1 MNVTIVKTKNPN
13 SVVYKDLSPGT
24 VFRFVSS
31 DCLAL
36 RLKNGHV
43 LFQCFCDGPANDI
56 PPQFFAGDT
65 IMLDE
70 VSVIGK
76 LMGLEVETNG

>member
-56 PPQFFAGDT
+56 PPQFFVGDST
-65 IMLDE
+65 GE

-76 LMGLEVETNG
+76 LIGMEVETNG